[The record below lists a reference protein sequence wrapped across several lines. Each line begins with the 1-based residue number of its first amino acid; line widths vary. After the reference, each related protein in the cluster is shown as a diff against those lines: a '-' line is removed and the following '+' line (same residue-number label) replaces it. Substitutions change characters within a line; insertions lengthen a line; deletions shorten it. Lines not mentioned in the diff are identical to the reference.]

1 MKSRALRKRNRKMEM
16 RRKFDTEEMQVLVE
30 ELSHTGSAFGM
41 NEEGDGVFFN
51 ARLVDRMDLE
61 TGDEVIAHC
70 VPNYE
75 DKVDEIPWRCIRVSN
90 RIPAGF
96 IHAMEREARK
106 DAREKE

>member
-16 RRKFDTEEMQVLVE
+16 QRKFDTVEMQVLVE

-41 NEEGDGVFFN
+41 NEESDGVFFN

-70 VPNYE
+70 VPNYQ
-75 DKVDEIPWRCIRVSN
+75 DKIDENSGRFYPRHGSRSSERCTGRGIT
-90 RIPAGF
+90 
-96 IHAMEREARK
+96 
-106 DAREKE
+106 